1 MFEHGARDTAD
12 TRDMLSHLKPDG
24 LEISENWA
32 IDSIPD
38 SLYMFLNL
46 LLGGQCL
53 LEGDELDDDKKT
65 EAKRRLRIV
74 SRV

>member
-1 MFEHGARDTAD
+1 
-12 TRDMLSHLKPDG
+12 MLSHIKPDG

-53 LEGDELDDDKKT
+53 LEGDELDNDEK
-65 EAKRRLRIV
+65 EAKRHFRIV
-74 SRV
+74 SRA